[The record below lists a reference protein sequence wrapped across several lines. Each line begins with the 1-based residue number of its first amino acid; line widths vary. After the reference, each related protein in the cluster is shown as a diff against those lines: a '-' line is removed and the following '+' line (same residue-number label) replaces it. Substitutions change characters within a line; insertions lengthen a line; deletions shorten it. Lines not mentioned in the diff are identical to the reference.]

1 MQDLV
6 LRNTE
11 RLEGFPSNTLFIR
24 PDVKG
29 HSAVW
34 RPSEGSTSV
43 NVMLERRTGYWLKMA
58 DKAMAGGSQ

>member
-34 RPSEGSTSV
+34 RPSEGFDLCECHVGTP
-43 NVMLERRTGYWLKMA
+43 YWLEMA
-58 DKAMAGGSQ
+58 DKAMAGGSQLS